1 MYSGLAVDLIVDN
14 LVLFVSEDF
23 LLSKPNQDIFRS
35 VTTRDFEF
43 IPKGFNSTN
52 ITYQQ
57 LINNKT
63 YQLTSPYDVGFK

>member
-35 VTTRDFEF
+35 LTTWDFEF
-43 IPKGFNSTN
+43 IPKGFNSN
-52 ITYQQ
+52 ITYQ
-57 LINNKT
+57 
-63 YQLTSPYDVGFK
+63 

>member
-14 LVLFVSEDF
+14 LVLFVSEAF

-35 VTTRDFEF
+35 RTTRDFEF
-43 IPKGFNSTN
+43 IPKGLNSTN